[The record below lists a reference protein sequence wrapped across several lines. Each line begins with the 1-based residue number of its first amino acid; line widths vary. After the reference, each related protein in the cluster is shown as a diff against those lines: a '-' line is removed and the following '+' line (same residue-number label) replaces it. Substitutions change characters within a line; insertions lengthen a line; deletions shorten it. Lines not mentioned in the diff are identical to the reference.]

1 MTDEERRIIT
11 DFVAR
16 ISGAGPAP
24 TGSTPWGGSV
34 PSTQQR
40 PPLPPV
46 DPEADALIAQLFQQ
60 YPEARYRITQT
71 AFVQEAALVEAQNRI
86 RQLEWER
93 DNARAQA
100 QAQTQAAPRQGGFLG
115 GLFGGGGGQPRP
127 LPMSPPPQPQYPPGY
142 NPQMLAPQRGGSGF
156 LGTALAGAAGV
167 AGGMVLGN
175 ALVNMFSHHGQDYA
189 GAAPGGLFGGDAPS
203 PSPWSDPGAVAAAQG
218 WDAGGGMKDATYDD
232 KFGGQPGGFD
242 QDTTPANWGGSGG
255 DDGGYKRDEDYSGD
269 ADYSGDDYSGD
280 DGSSNDC

>member
-1 MTDEERRIIT
+1 
-11 DFVAR
+11 
-16 ISGAGPAP
+16 
-24 TGSTPWGGSV
+24 V
-34 PSTQQR
+34 PNTQQR

-46 DPEADALIAQLFQQ
+46 DREADALIAQLFQQ
-60 YPEARYRITQT
+60 YPEARYRITQA

-100 QAQTQAAPRQGGFLG
+100 QQPQRGGGFLG
-115 GLFGGGGGQPRP
+115 GLFGGGGQPRP
-127 LPMSPPPQPQYPPGY
+127 QPMSPPPQPQYPPGY
-142 NPQMLAPQRGGSGF
+142 NPQMLAPQRGGSGV

-175 ALVNMFSHHGQDYA
+175 ALVNMFSHHGQGYA
-189 GAAPGGLFGGDAPS
+189 NAASGGLFGGGA

-242 QDTTPANWGGSGG
+242 QDTTPANWGGSSG
-255 DDGGYKRDEDYSGD
+255 DDASDGGYKRDEDYGGG
-269 ADYSGDDYSGD
+269 ADYSSDDYGDD

>member
-1 MTDEERRIIT
+1 
-11 DFVAR
+11 
-16 ISGAGPAP
+16 
-24 TGSTPWGGSV
+24 V

-40 PPLPPV
+40 PALPPV

-60 YPEARYRITQT
+60 YPEARYRITQA

-100 QAQTQAAPRQGGFLG
+100 QQPQRGGGFLG
-115 GLFGGGGGQPRP
+115 GLFGGGSQPRP
-127 LPMSPPPQPQYPPGY
+127 QPMSPPPQPQYPPGY

-175 ALVNMFSHHGQDYA
+175 ALVNMFSHHGHGGISDA
-189 GAAPGGLFGGDAPS
+189 TAASSGGLFGGGS
-203 PSPWSDPGAVAAAQG
+203 SPWSDPGAAAASQG
-218 WDAGGGMKDATYDD
+218 WDAGGGAKDPGFDD
-232 KFGGQPGGFD
+232 KFAGSPPD
-242 QDTTPANWGGSGG
+242 ATPTNWGGYGG
-255 DDGGYKRDEDYSGD
+255 DDASSGGYDDNTRYDDNSGGGGGDYG
-269 ADYSGDDYSGD
+269 GDDF
-280 DGSSNDC
+280 SSNDC